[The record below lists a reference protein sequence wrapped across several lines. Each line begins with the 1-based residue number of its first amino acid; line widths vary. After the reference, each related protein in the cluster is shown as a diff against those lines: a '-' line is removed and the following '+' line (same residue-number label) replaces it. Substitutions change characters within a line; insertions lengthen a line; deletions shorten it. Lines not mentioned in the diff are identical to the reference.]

1 MSRWWNFENKG
12 IWKFCEMTVIKAKN
26 ISKKNF
32 SKFGQLINTSK
43 KNPINI
49 NNGYAKRFDNLI
61 NIDTSKKKGRAIV
74 SIFKA
79 KKRTFP
85 MKIDMM
91 EKHPLGSQA
100 FIPMEDTK
108 FLVFVAPK
116 GIKPNINKI
125 QSFVVPKQ
133 TGVNYKAGIWHFPL
147 ISLKNTNF
155 LVVDRKGKGNNLII
169 YKFKK
174 DKIILKK

>member
-1 MSRWWNFENKG
+1 MKINIRPIK
-12 IWKFCEMTVIKAKN
+12 ITKKKFSE
-26 ISKKNF
+26 
-32 SKFGQLINTSK
+32 FGDLINTK
-43 KNPINI
+43 KKKPIII
-49 NNGYAKRFDNLI
+49 NNGYAKRFHDLGKI
-61 NIDTSKKKGRAIV
+61 NTSSKKGSPIISV
-74 SIFKA
+74 FSA
-79 KKRTFP
+79 KKRNFP

-116 GIKPNINKI
+116 GDKPDVNKI
-125 QSFVVPKQ
+125 QSFLVPKQ
-133 TGVNYKAGIWHFPL
+133 TGVNYNAGIWHFPL
-147 ISLKNTNF
+147 ISMKNMNF
-155 LVVDRKGKGNNLII
+155 LIVDRKGKGNNLVI